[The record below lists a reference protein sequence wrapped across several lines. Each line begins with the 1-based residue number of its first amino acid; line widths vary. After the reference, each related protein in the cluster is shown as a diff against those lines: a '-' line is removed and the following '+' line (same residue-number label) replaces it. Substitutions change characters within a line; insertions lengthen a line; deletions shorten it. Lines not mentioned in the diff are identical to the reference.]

1 MNLTICLPNVHQRL
15 SEFHEKLR
23 KRQKHI
29 EMADE
34 MEAAYFAGRE
44 EHYSHHARLLNE
56 MQTAT
61 HLLGI
66 CSYALT
72 DPEFEKH
79 HNWLFVTIKNLSIA
93 LNCAKTFQRQKIAN

>member
-1 MNLTICLPNVHQRL
+1 
-15 SEFHEKLR
+15 
-23 KRQKHI
+23 
-29 EMADE
+29 MADE

-93 LNCAKTFQRQKIAN
+93 LNCAKTFQRQKIANQHASAWT